1 VSELSEHFAATL
13 AQQRLRADL
22 SQEELGYL
30 SSLHKTAIAD
40 LERGHRLP
48 RLDTI
53 VRLAGGLEV
62 EPWELLE
69 GVRYRPGRLAPG
81 RYEITDDPSEEA
93 QGKC

>member
-1 VSELSEHFAATL
+1 MH
-13 AQQRLRADL
+13 R
-22 SQEELGYL
+22 
-30 SSLHKTAIAD
+30 TAIAE

-69 GVRYRPGRLAPG
+69 GVRYRPGRLALG
-81 RYEITDDPSEEA
+81 RYEITDDPGEEVRDE
-93 QGKC
+93 C

>member
-1 VSELSEHFAATL
+1 VSELTEHFGATL
-13 AQQRLRADL
+13 KQQRLRAAL

-30 SSLHKTAIAD
+30 SSLHKTAIAE

-62 EPWELLE
+62 DPWELLE
-69 GVRYRPGRLAPG
+69 GVRYRPGRIAPG
-81 RYEITDDPSEEA
+81 KYEITDNPREEVEDE
-93 QGKC
+93 C